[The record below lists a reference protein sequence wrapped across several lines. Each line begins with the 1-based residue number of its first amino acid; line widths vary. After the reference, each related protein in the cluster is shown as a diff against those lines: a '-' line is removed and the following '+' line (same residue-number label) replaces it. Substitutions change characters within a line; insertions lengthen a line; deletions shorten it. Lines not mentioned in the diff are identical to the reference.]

1 MLVTG
6 MESVNNG
13 EEFQCVKIVKSAIQE
28 IIQWKDIRYYKK

>member
-6 MESVNNG
+6 MKLVNNG
-13 EEFQCVKIVKSAIQE
+13 EEFQCVKSAIQE